1 MNKQLTTL
9 QNEYSKTKTELQKW
23 HKTDEC
29 ELQYSTEETPEVMA
43 AFEKG
48 QMLYEAKTTAAEALV
63 NWMFTYSKTTAGRPK
78 SIIERKTLVDL
89 EAMYNNDYS
98 KRIKIREGVADLT
111 MKLRL

>member
-9 QNEYSKTKTELQKW
+9 QNDYSKANTELQNW
-23 HKTDEC
+23 RKTDEC
-29 ELQYSTEETPEVMA
+29 ELQYSTESTSEVMA

-48 QMLYEAKTTAAEALV
+48 QMLYKANTTAAEALV
-63 NWMFTYSKTTAGRPK
+63 DWMFSYSKTTAGRPK

-89 EAMYNNDYS
+89 EAMYENDYS

-111 MKLRL
+111 MKLQL